1 MGVGWGEVGWI
12 LKARYV
18 DKCTIGCNIQVALI
32 SSYLVSHLAPKRL
45 SGEIDRYLPPSF
57 PEPFSSV
64 SWLVGIT
71 LASWLADIT
80 LVSWLAGI
88 TLVWLVGFTLLSW
101 LVGITLLSWLVD
113 IILVSWLVDFDISL
127 ASRLIDI

>member
-1 MGVGWGEVGWI
+1 M
-12 LKARYV
+12 
-18 DKCTIGCNIQVALI
+18 
-32 SSYLVSHLAPKRL
+32 
-45 SGEIDRYLPPSF
+45 PPSF

-71 LASWLADIT
+71 L
-80 LVSWLAGI
+80 V
-88 TLVWLVGFTLLSW
+88 W

-127 ASRLIDI
+127 ASRLVDI